1 MPTRV
6 RLPVIP
12 PEAPEA
18 PLRGKPPWL
27 RARAPGGPNYT
38 RLVGIMRGLDLHTVC
53 EEAHCPNIGECWEAG
68 TATFMILGDVCTRRC
83 GFCAVKTGRPSTL
96 DLEEP
101 QRVADAVERMGL
113 AHAVVT
119 SVNRD
124 ELPDGGASIFAETIR
139 AIRRRMPQTSIEVLV
154 PDFLGDEAAL
164 RLVLEAGPD
173 ILNHNTE
180 TVPRL
185 YREVRPSA
193 RYERSLTLLARARAW
208 SDAETGGR
216 MLVKSGL
223 MLGLGET
230 ADELRATMRDLVAAG
245 CDILTLGQYLRPT
258 LHHLPVR
265 RYVPPAE
272 FERYRIEGLEMG
284 FRHVESGPLVRSS
297 YHAREQVLDARSGPA
312 GAPPAGRQAP
322 ERAAAPGRVGGAAGS
337 GTPADPGSPA
347 RDGERFEARGAGGLR
362 LGDGSHA

>member
-1 MPTRV
+1 
-6 RLPVIP
+6 
-12 PEAPEA
+12 
-18 PLRGKPPWL
+18 
-27 RARAPGGPNYT
+27 
-38 RLVGIMRGLDLHTVC
+38 MRGLDLHTVC

-83 GFCAVKTGRPSTL
+83 GFCAVKTGRPQTL
-96 DLEEP
+96 DLAEP
-101 QRVADAVERMGL
+101 ERVAEAVERMGL
-113 AHAVVT
+113 AHAVIT

-124 ELPDGGASIFAETIR
+124 ELPDGGSTIFAETIR
-139 AIRRRMPQTSIEVLV
+139 AIRRRTPQTSVEVLI

-164 RLVLEAGPD
+164 VRVLEAGPD

-193 RYERSLTLLARARAW
+193 RYGRTLELLARARRW
-208 SDAETGGR
+208 SDAKTGGR

-230 ADELRATMRDLVAAG
+230 PDELRATMRDLVAAG

-258 LHHLPVR
+258 LQHLPVR

-272 FERYRIEGLEMG
+272 FEQYRVEGLAMG

-297 YHAREQVLDARSGPA
+297 YHAREQVVAARAEDA
-312 GAPPAGRQAP
+312 
-322 ERAAAPGRVGGAAGS
+322 V
-337 GTPADPGSPA
+337 
-347 RDGERFEARGAGGLR
+347 
-362 LGDGSHA
+362 HA